1 MLKVAKAEVS
11 AYASKLADAVAK
23 IGDLETQLRRRIEI
37 HEALM
42 KKYGKLIVQ
51 EYNAVELFR
60 KLRCMMEGAALL
72 CPPVRGYDDPIISDD
87 DLESPARSLSP
98 ASVGP
103 DARDQAQMFLDSI
116 NRPSTAIYFA
126 HDDSAC
132 PAPATPAQSTGSLH
146 VTLDSN
152 VEIIPGLYDYPSSAD
167 QPQPSSSGAQP
178 TIGSI
183 VRDVAESVLR
193 D

>member
-11 AYASKLADAVAK
+11 AYVRKLADAVAK
-23 IGDLETQLRRRIEI
+23 IGDLETQLRRRNDI
-37 HEALM
+37 HQALM
-42 KKYGKLIVQ
+42 RKYGKLIVQ
-51 EYNAVELFR
+51 ESNAVEFFR

-72 CPPVRGYDDPIISDD
+72 CPPVRGWNDPIISDD

-98 ASVGP
+98 DSIGP

-116 NRPSTAIYFA
+116 NAPSTAIYFA

-146 VTLDSN
+146 VTFDSD

-183 VRDVAESVLR
+183 V
-193 D
+193 